1 MKTSKMLPAWQAL
14 WGCVVILLAS
24 LAWAQNSAAP
34 AKNPSQSLTEIQ
46 RELIDLDK
54 QFQTIRKDLF
64 FPDNDEVLVYLRNRL
79 PQGKAIDTLEIF
91 TNGRSL
97 YRHQYTDEEKIA
109 FNFSNLQPVY
119 RFKTAPGTYELSL
132 RLTPENETDKPGIHR
147 FFIKKV
153 EQPKFVEVEV
163 TLNPKTRLLAFS
175 EKVW

>member
-1 MKTSKMLPAWQAL
+1 MKTGK
-14 WGCVVILLAS
+14 IFFTLAC
-24 LAWAQNSAAP
+24 LGIFAAAVAQGQTSGAS

-46 RELIDLDK
+46 RELIDLDR
-54 QFQTIRKDLF
+54 QFQSLRKDLF
-64 FPDNDEVLVYLRNRL
+64 FPDNDEVLLYLRNRL
-79 PQGKAIDTLEIF
+79 PQDRPIDTLEVF
-91 TNGRSL
+91 SNGRSL

-119 RFKTAPGTYELSL
+119 RFKTPPGTYEISL
-132 RLTPENETDKPGIHR
+132 RLTPENESDKPGAHR

-153 EQPKFVEVEV
+153 EQPKFIEVEV